1 MKSLKNYSNEQILFS
16 NSIQSKLENN
26 TVLGVEN
33 LILEHGSSI
42 DSIFNKCNTHLYRL
56 KNSNYITEAD
66 QNVYFT
72 LEEQYAA
79 RDIFVN
85 ICEEYK
91 KSLFEE
97 FCLENNIDIDA
108 NQINEGFKDT
118 FTKIN
123 DFVKDKSSELKNKF
137 DELKGKVKGITEFLQ
152 EIVQKGIK
160 SVKDLIQKFEDLMI
174 KLGQSLKDIIDKL
187 TGGVADKFK
196 DAFMKN
202 VKSAMTE
209 EVKTKELQK
218 QFESLQEQLKNGIPL
233 NEAFVFEWNLFGKK
247 NKKDDDSDK
256 GSKNEYD
263 DAIDAK
269 SGKEGRHPLIQILIQ
284 IAVHWF
290 VTKGVALIIAL
301 AIPGVGPAIATIY
314 MPVASII
321 WTIAAGVK
329 MIKDIYKKVFA
340 TNEFK
345 EYSTKRKIWTV
356 LLWCVSLGLMGYSV
370 WGVGNE
376 IKGIAE
382 HFLNDGALENLIP
395 SDQVVQLMNKFNE
408 FWKALG
414 GKSIKNVDDVNN
426 LINQYNTVGSGTT
439 TTTSETITTKAEI
452 GSDGEDLLKEFAKK
466 DYSSSA
472 AAWKDLKPHALSAE
486 QLSSL
491 DPSDKVYVL
500 ADGSF
505 NTANSWSREV
515 IDTVGHKLEPASG
528 FNKILNNMNS
538 NAGSIEAFEMTYSE
552 YMELAKNG
560 CMGNKNIHAVIG
572 AVKTTAETITN
583 TIQNPLIHIGRSLGF
598 GGLMPIVDSI
608 KGGFKVR
615 LGSGRTGYHLYT
627 IPDKSYIKEV
637 PYSKFVSQFS
647 QANAS
652 AIKEMQKYIDENR
665 QVAEK
670 NKEALES
677 AKKLTK
683 EEKQRLKAITKY
695 LEGFKEG
702 KSEFKVYVFCTDDE
716 LANPSKDS
724 NTTNESFDF
733 TAELERIDEGLFS
746 KKKNDDVDNEG
757 NEDKQDKKSS
767 GKTYPVFFF
776 NPISLVFGDLAPR
789 TKSKKPRSHIYL
801 AKGLFSRLEF
811 IPMDGGMSG
820 KQIIEFFAKC
830 VKESLKASYEM
841 AADAPC
847 YQEGKTWVENEESK
861 EKGKE
866 RMDFG
871 GFTNEQI
878 TKFMNNPDNVSDF
891 FGGQHATDKLTGGK
905 HKYIEQTDTK
915 EREEH
920 NKKVKQEFNDLLS
933 NNEKL
938 RNYIK
943 SKCPSIWDVLYDK
956 DGNLDEDEFEK
967 LVPSLM
973 RIENTYL
980 KGEDKHGLIKK
991 IKNIFKKEK
1000 EVDPSEVKKLTLYV
1014 ASLRKKLK
1022 KQKVEEGLEYD
1033 DNLLILEANI
1043 EVLEEFIEE

>member
-16 NSIQSKLENN
+16 NSIQSKLENSAI
-26 TVLGVEN
+26 LGVEN

-42 DSIFNKCNTHLYRL
+42 DSIFNKCNIHLYRL
-56 KNSNYITEAD
+56 KNNNYITESD

-97 FCLENNIDIDA
+97 FCIENNIDIDL

-118 FTKIN
+118 FTTIN
-123 DFVKDKSSELKNKF
+123 NFVKDKSSELKNKF
-137 DELKGKVKGITEFLQ
+137 DELKGKVKGISEFLK
-152 EIVQKGIK
+152 EIIQKGIK

-187 TGGVADKFK
+187 TGGIADKFK
-196 DAFMKN
+196 DAFMDN

-209 EVKTKELQK
+209 EVKSKELQK
-218 QFESLQEQLKNGIPL
+218 QFESLQKQLKNGIPL
-233 NEAFVFEWNLFGKK
+233 NEAFVFEWSLFGKK
-247 NKKDDDSDK
+247 DKEDDSSK
-256 GSKNEYD
+256 GSKNEYE

-269 SGKEGRHPLIQILIQ
+269 GGKKGRHPLIQILIQ

-321 WTIAAGVK
+321 WTLSAGVK
-329 MIKDIYKKVFA
+329 MIKEIYKKVFA

-345 EYSTKRKIWTV
+345 EYSTKKKIWTV

-376 IKGIAE
+376 IKDIAD
-382 HFLNDGALENLIP
+382 HFLKGGALENLIP
-395 SDQVVQLMNKFNE
+395 SEQIVNLMNKFNE

-414 GKSIKNVDDVNN
+414 GKSIKNVDDVNK
-426 LINQYNTVGSGTT
+426 LISQYNTVGSGTT
-439 TTTSETITTKAEI
+439 STSSETITKQAKI
-452 GSDGEDLLKEFAKK
+452 GSDGEDLVKDFANK
-466 DYSSSA
+466 DYKSSM
-472 AAWKDLKPHALSAE
+472 AAWKDLKPNSLSGE

-491 DPSDKVYVL
+491 SPTDKVYVL

-505 NTANSWSREV
+505 NTANAWSREV
-515 IDTVGHKLEPASG
+515 INTVGDKLNPVNG

-538 NAGSIEAFEMTYSE
+538 NAGSIEAFELTYGE
-552 YMELAKNG
+552 YLELVKKG
-560 CMGNKNIHAVIG
+560 CMGNKNIHAVVG
-572 AVKTTAETITN
+572 AVKTTAETVTTSIT
-583 TIQNPLIHIGRSLGF
+583 NPLIHIGRSLGF
-598 GGLMPIVDSI
+598 GGLMPIIDSV

-637 PYSKFVSQFS
+637 PYSKFISQFS

-677 AKKLTK
+677 AKKLSK
-683 EEKQRLKAITKY
+683 EEKRRLKAITQY

-716 LANPSKDS
+716 LANPSKNDY
-724 NTTNESFDF
+724 TANESFDF
-733 TAELERIDEGLFS
+733 AAELNRIDEGLFS
-746 KKKNDDVDNEG
+746 RKKEDDT
-757 NEDKQDKKSS
+757 DKQDKKSS

-776 NPISLVFGDLAPR
+776 NPISLAFGDLAPR

-811 IPMDGGMSG
+811 IPMNGGMTG
-820 KQIIEFFAKC
+820 KEIIEFFSKC

-847 YQEGKTWVENEESK
+847 YKEGKTWVENDESK

-878 TKFMNNPDNVSDF
+878 TKFMNNPDDVSDF

-905 HKYIEQTDTK
+905 HQYIEQTDTK

-920 NKKVKQEFNDLLS
+920 NKKVKKEFNDLLS

-938 RNYIK
+938 RKYIK

-980 KGEDKHGLIKK
+980 KGEDKHGLLKK
-991 IKNIFKKEK
+991 ITKLFKKEK

-1043 EVLEEFIEE
+1043 EVLEEFINE